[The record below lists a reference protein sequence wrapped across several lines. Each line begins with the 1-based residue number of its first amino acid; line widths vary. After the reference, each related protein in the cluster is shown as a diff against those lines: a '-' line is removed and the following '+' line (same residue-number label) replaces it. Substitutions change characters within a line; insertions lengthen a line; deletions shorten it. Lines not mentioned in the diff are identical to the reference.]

1 MNSVSLANNN
11 SEDNIYS
18 DNDEIYGRL
27 QRNFSEIFDAIS
39 IKTATNGTIRSKR
52 DSRMYQLND
61 DSDIYEDLRT
71 SFEFTDDF
79 DSYSVKTATYGIVK
93 DIRKR
98 IHTDQSKS
106 SEHAEPIY
114 ETIEME
120 TINDIQRE
128 MQEEEEDSGSEAF
141 QSDSYKSDA
150 NTFTS
155 PSGSSSEDDQIE
167 EEEEVPSN
175 SIRMTS
181 LKRPKFQ
188 LGPRSIHSSEYDASD
203 NDSIECL

>member
-1 MNSVSLANNN
+1 
-11 SEDNIYS
+11 
-18 DNDEIYGRL
+18 
-27 QRNFSEIFDAIS
+27 
-39 IKTATNGTIRSKR
+39 
-52 DSRMYQLND
+52 MYQFND
-61 DSDIYEDLRT
+61 DSDIYEDFRN

-79 DSYSVKTATYGIVK
+79 DSYSIKTATYGIVK
-93 DIRKR
+93 DIRKQ
-98 IHTDQSKS
+98 IQTDQSKS

-120 TINDIQRE
+120 TINDIQRK
-128 MQEEEEDSGSEAF
+128 MQEEEDSGSESF

-155 PSGSSSEDDQIE
+155 PSSSSSEDDQKE

-175 SIRMTS
+175 SMRMTS

-203 NDSIECL
+203 NDSIQYL